1 MRFPKFAAHHARHAL
16 FAISALTTAV
26 LISTAPVRANDTIEV
41 VLDQAKVL
49 QLPANTSTVIIGNPV
64 IADVSML
71 RRTNQMVLTGK
82 GYGETNMIAL
92 DSEGNAIGESTVR
105 VTGSTHGLIVQRGM
119 TRETY
124 SCNPRCQPTLNL
136 GDDEKFMTGTAGQ
149 IRARATAS
157 QGR

>member
-1 MRFPKFAAHHARHAL
+1 MSSNGLLAYLKHGAMLAAVASAAL
-16 FAISALTTAV
+16 LAV
-26 LISTAPVRANDTIEV
+26 TPSHANDTIEV

-49 QLPANTSTVIIGNPV
+49 QLPANTTTIIVGNPV
-64 IADVSML
+64 IADITML

-92 DSEGNAIGESTVR
+92 DAEGNAIGESTVR
-105 VTGSTHGLIVQRGM
+105 VMGANHGLIVQRGM

-136 GDDEKFMTGTAGQ
+136 GDDDRFLNGTAGQ
-149 IRARATAS
+149 IRSRAAAS
-157 QGR
+157 GGR